1 MNKEKLSINNI
12 VLYKNKTIEV
22 TGDII
27 VPDIKP
33 DIINIINTNGN
44 SYIYKKE
51 ITNGKIRLDG
61 NIDTNI
67 IYLADN
73 GETRSISTTL
83 NFLETI
89 EDEKIKEEMKC
100 KYNLKITDLE
110 AKVLN
115 ERKITISVKLEIICT
130 FKENKEIEII
140 SNIDEMDDIEKL
152 EEKVNIK
159 NFLGTNLAKTSI
171 KENMKINEEDEL
183 AEILKIDM
191 DIFNPENKISYNKV
205 LAKAEVEIRIMYLTE
220 DNKIKISKQ
229 TFPIMSFID
238 IENVKEEN
246 NCDIDYKI
254 KNMLITPNSK
264 EQHSI
269 LVQIEFEVE
278 CEVYESKQINLI
290 KDMYGTKKDISYKEE
305 NVFVNIINEDQ
316 EKEKI
321 EIEEKMFIEDICKIV
336 DIDLIPII
344 ISKNE
349 SNNIVNYEGHVKA
362 NILYEVEN
370 KQGICEKQMKIPFI
384 IKRRNNEEIKL
395 RIVKKEYNLSN
406 ENVNLFIKIEIEEIK
421 ENCEKIN
428 LINEIKIDDIK
439 EENEYSVIVYFIKPE
454 DTLWEICKRFRVS
467 TEQIGKYND
476 LENSK
481 IIPGNKLY
489 IVR

>member
-33 DIINIINTNGN
+33 DIISIINTNGN

-61 NIDTNI
+61 NIDTHI

-89 EDEKIKEEMKC
+89 EDEKIKEDMKC
-100 KYNLKITDLE
+100 NYNIKITDLE

-115 ERKITISVKLEIICT
+115 ERKITISAKLEIICT

-140 SNIDEMDDIEKL
+140 SNIDEINDIEKL
-152 EEKVNIK
+152 EEKINIK
-159 NFLGTNLAKTSI
+159 NFLGTNLVKTSI
-171 KENMKINEEDEL
+171 KENMKINEDDEL
-183 AEILKIDM
+183 AEILKIDI
-191 DIFNPENKISYNKV
+191 DIFNSENKISYNKV
-205 LAKAEVEIRIMYLTE
+205 LAKAEVEIKIMYLTE
-220 DNKIKISKQ
+220 DNQIQISKQ

-278 CEVYESKQINLI
+278 CDVYESKQINLI

-305 NVFVNIINEDQ
+305 NVFVNIINENK

-321 EIEEKMFIEDICKIV
+321 EIEEKIFIEDICKIV
-336 DIDLIPII
+336 DIDLIPVI

-349 SNNIVNYEGHVKA
+349 TNDIVNYEGHIKA

-370 KQGICEKQMKIPFI
+370 KQGIYEKQIKIPFI
-384 IKRRNNEEIKL
+384 LKRRNSEEIKL
-395 RIVKKEYNLSN
+395 NIVKKEYNLSN
-406 ENVNLFIKIEIEEIK
+406 ENVNLFIKMEIEEIK

-454 DTLWEICKRFRVS
+454 DTLWEICKKFRVS
-467 TEQIGKYND
+467 SEQISKYND